1 MGQLVIVVP
10 LKPGS
15 RAEARRLIEQGPPL
29 ALDETT
35 FTRHEVHLTDHE
47 AVFVFESPTG
57 PTLSLPADDPALHRL
72 AEAWEAIMD
81 GQPRKAETVFAWTR

>member
-15 RAEARRLIEQGPPL
+15 REEARRLIAQGPPI
-29 ALDETT
+29 ALDETD
-35 FTRHEVHLTDHE
+35 FTRHEVHLSDDE

-57 PTLSLPADDPALHRL
+57 PTLSLPAEDPTLHRL
-72 AEAWEAIMD
+72 AEEWEAIMD